1 MSEDQSSS
9 EPRSIDDASGTESV
23 PPKQRRYRKAYKLRL
38 IELADACTG
47 PSELASL
54 LLKENVHSS
63 TLAEF
68 RRQKARGILE
78 LNSDKVAGAKASV
91 HDSSLLKQLAAS
103 NRSAHIPNPAGGSIL
118 VDPSNCSITKQTV
131 QVSMANLCQIG

>member
-9 EPRSIDDASGTESV
+9 EPRSIDDASGTESF

-38 IELADACTG
+38 IELADACTA

-54 LLKENVHSS
+54 LLKEDVHSS

-78 LNSDKVAGAKASV
+78 PNSDKVAGAKASV
-91 HDSSLLKQLAAS
+91 HDSPLLKPLAAADQEV
-103 NRSAHIPNPAGGSIL
+103 RRLRRELEKA
-118 VDPSNCSITKQTV
+118 
-131 QVSMANLCQIG
+131 QVLLDLQKKVADLMRISLDRE

>member
-1 MSEDQSSS
+1 MSEDLSRSESRFIDSASS
-9 EPRSIDDASGTESV
+9 TESV

-54 LLKENVHSS
+54 LRKEGVYSS

-78 LNSDKVAGAKASV
+78 PNSGKVAGAKAGV

-103 NRSAHIPNPAGGSIL
+103 DREVRRLRRELEKA
-118 VDPSNCSITKQTV
+118 
-131 QVSMANLCQIG
+131 QVLLDLQKKVADLMRISLDGQE